1 MTTIEDLA
9 AEVARVDEKIN
20 EVLNLNLSEFVST
33 YQLDQLHYIDQTE
46 LENRIAAIDIPQLP
60 GGLITESEL
69 EARLAQLNIPTIP
82 SNLATTT
89 YVENRVASIDI
100 PQLPS
105 GLITEG
111 ELETRIAQIDIPSIP
126 SNLATTNYV
135 DNRISQIPQSTVT
148 QQDIELA
155 AAAVDAKFD
164 MLRSAI
170 AESTNFATLKARLLA
185 VLQ

>member
-1 MTTIEDLA
+1 MTTIEELA
-9 AEVARVDEKIN
+9 AEIVRVDEKIN

-46 LENRIAAIDIPQLP
+46 LENRIAALDVPQLP

-89 YVENRVASIDI
+89 YVENRISAI
-100 PQLPS
+100 P
-105 GLITEG
+105 
-111 ELETRIAQIDIPSIP
+111 
-126 SNLATTNYV
+126 
-135 DNRISQIPQSTVT
+135 T
-148 QQDIELA
+148 QQDFTALTQTLTAALNQVAANVESKATQQDVSLA
-155 AAAVDAKFD
+155 ATAVDAKFD
-164 MLRSAI
+164 MLRAAI
-170 AESTNFATLKARLLA
+170 NESVDFDTLKARLLA

>member
-9 AEVARVDEKIN
+9 AEIVRVDEKIN
-20 EVLNLNLSEFVST
+20 EVLNLNLSEFVSN

-46 LENRIAAIDIPQLP
+46 LENRIAAIDTPQLP
-60 GGLITESEL
+60 EALITQTEL
-69 EARLAQLNIPTIP
+69 E
-82 SNLATTT
+82 
-89 YVENRVASIDI
+89 NRIAAIDV

-105 GLITEG
+105 GLITES
-111 ELETRIAQIDIPSIP
+111 ELETRIGQINIPSIP

-135 DNRISQIPQSTVT
+135 DNRISQISTSTVT
-148 QQDIELA
+148 QQDVDLA

-170 AESTNFATLKARLLA
+170 AEATDFATLKARLLA

>member
-1 MTTIEDLA
+1 MTTIEELA

-20 EVLNLNLSEFVST
+20 EVLNLNLSEFVSN

-46 LENRIAAIDIPQLP
+46 LENRIA
-60 GGLITESEL
+60 
-69 EARLAQLNIPTIP
+69 
-82 SNLATTT
+82 
-89 YVENRVASIDI
+89 SIDV

-111 ELETRIAQIDIPSIP
+111 ELETRIGQINIPTIP
-126 SNLATTNYV
+126 SNLATTAYV
-135 DNRISQIPQSTVT
+135 DNRISQIPTSSVT
-148 QQDIELA
+148 QEDIDLA
-155 AAAVDAKFD
+155 ATAVDAKFD

-170 AESTNFATLKARLLA
+170 QEATNYNTLKARLLA